1 MRIQTVTTILV
12 VVAALTIGILE
23 TSIYG
28 PALVAAAPLEEHPMT
43 HFLGLRTTVY
53 RASDLAKAKAWYTE
67 AFGAKP
73 YFDEPYYA
81 GFSIR
86 GYELGL
92 VPDPKAG
99 TNREAAGIA
108 YWGVDDARA
117 AYQRLLDLG
126 AKPHEPITDVGG
138 GILIGS
144 VVDPFGNVVGVVQN
158 PSLKA
163 E

>member
-1 MRIQTVTTILV
+1 MRIQTVTTIFI

-28 PALVAAAPLEEHPMT
+28 PVLVAAAPVEARPVT

-53 RASDLAKAKAWYTE
+53 RANDFGKAKAWYTE

-81 GFSIR
+81 GFNIG

-108 YWGVDDARA
+108 YWGVDDARG

-126 AKPHEPITDVGG
+126 AKPHEEVMDVGG

-144 VVDPFGNVVGVVQN
+144 VIDPFGNIVGIVQN
-158 PSLKA
+158 PTFKA